1 MNAMTKNVTSAVERD
16 GVLAAHFFVRGKLV
30 QRPEVTHR
38 SRDLGASFT
47 TPAIDFDGLIQPR
60 SERPPL
66 LDVKVSEIVDFLVA
80 VGERLRLDSNPY
92 LQESL
97 ERVAATIPLP
107 DRILERMFDRA
118 RLFMT
123 HETLKTVNVVHV
135 PSLEAAVKYV
145 NVATQTIGVY
155 PPERKAGL
163 RDKLASAG
171 GQRLVRLGSAAKH
184 VMGGTHDA
192 MFPMQRLVHW
202 MSDEDA

>member
-123 HETLKTVNVVHV
+123 HETLM
-135 PSLEAAVKYV
+135 
-145 NVATQTIGVY
+145 
-155 PPERKAGL
+155 AGIN
-163 RDKLASAG
+163 ASFSSPAYLDG
-171 GQRLVRLGSAAKH
+171 WVSRTDCYGQRGALRA
-184 VMGGTHDA
+184 
-192 MFPMQRLVHW
+192 FPSRLVHILAGN
-202 MSDEDA
+202 SPASCVL